1 MILRRCLIGIGE
13 DEFII
18 KNMILRR
25 CLIGIGEDEFI
36 IKERIEC
43 VSESDS

>member
-1 MILRRCLIGIGE
+1 MT
-13 DEFII
+13 
-18 KNMILRR
+18 LRR

-36 IKERIEC
+36 IKERIEG